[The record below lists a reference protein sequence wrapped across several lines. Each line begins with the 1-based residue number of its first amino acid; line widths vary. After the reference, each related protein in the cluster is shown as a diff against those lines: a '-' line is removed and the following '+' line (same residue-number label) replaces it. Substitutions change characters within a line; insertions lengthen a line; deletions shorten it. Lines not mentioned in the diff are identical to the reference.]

1 MLPTPPSREGQLGFL
16 YVPPYRVQGISV
28 AGEQTVI
35 QIPELDLV
43 FDMGQCTRASLSSP
57 TVALSHA
64 HMDHLGGLPYW
75 FSQRYFQKIGGE
87 THMPDRADGKPRVP
101 VGRCVCHPEL
111 EPHLRAMM
119 RAWEP
124 LERQR
129 TPFEI
134 VALAPESDLEIKNN
148 ILLRA
153 VATKHTV
160 PSLGFAVL
168 ERRSK
173 LKEEYRDL
181 PQEMLRD
188 LRSRG
193 TEITRMVDIPL
204 IAYTGDTAP
213 GEYLV
218 RDEFADAKIMIA
230 ECTFFEPDHGD
241 RARTGMHLH
250 IDDIIRMLPVW
261 KAEAIVLVHASR
273 RTTIHYARERI
284 EALAGADAARI
295 HLLMDHRTNRM
306 RYEQQVAV
314 AQANADETARRKSGI
329 VNPEVDPSTVQ
340 TNEALDQSSEALSQ
354 PSEALSQSSEALSA
368 PTHETDESQV
378 SADVESPSS

>member
-1 MLPTPPSREGQLGFL
+1 MLPTPPAREGQLGFL
-16 YVPPYRVQGISV
+16 YLPPYRVQGISV

-57 TVALSHA
+57 TIALTHA

-87 THMPDRADGKPRVP
+87 THMPDRPDGKPRAP

-111 EPHLRAMM
+111 EPHLRSMM

-129 TPFEI
+129 TPFDI
-134 VALAPESDLEIKNN
+134 VPLAPEESIEIKNN
-148 ILLRA
+148 INLRA
-153 VATKHTV
+153 IATRHTV

-173 LKEEYRDL
+173 LKEEFRDL
-181 PQEMLRD
+181 PQEKLRE
-188 LRSRG
+188 LRAKG
-193 TEITRMVDIPL
+193 VEITRQMDIPL
-204 IAYTGDTAP
+204 VAYTGDTEP
-213 GEYLV
+213 GPFLF
-218 RDEFADAKIMIA
+218 RDEFADARIVIS
-230 ECTFFEPDHGD
+230 ECTFFEPDHGE

-250 IDDIIRMLPVW
+250 IDDIVRLLPVW
-261 KAEAIVLVHASR
+261 KADAIVLVHASR

-284 EALAGADAARI
+284 EALAGEHAKRI
-295 HLLMDHRTNRM
+295 HLLMDHRTNRA
-306 RYEQQVAV
+306 RYEQQLAA
-314 AQANADETARRKSGI
+314 AQAARPASEKPR
-329 VNPEVDPSTVQ
+329 
-340 TNEALDQSSEALSQ
+340 EAEGENREQSQEAPAESSQ
-354 PSEALSQSSEALSA
+354 QP
-368 PTHETDESQV
+368 
-378 SADVESPSS
+378 

>member
-87 THMPDRADGKPRVP
+87 THMPDGADGKPRVP

-314 AQANADETARRKSGI
+314 AQATADETARRKSGI
-329 VNPEVDPSTVQ
+329 VNPEVDPSTAQ
-340 TNEALDQSSEALSQ
+340 TNEALQQPSEALSQ
-354 PSEALSQSSEALSA
+354 PSEALSA
-368 PTHETDESQV
+368 PTHKTDESQV

>member
-329 VNPEVDPSTVQ
+329 VNPEVDPSTAQ
-340 TNEALDQSSEALSQ
+340 TNEALDQS
-354 PSEALSQSSEALSA
+354 SEALSQSSEALSA

>member
-1 MLPTPPSREGQLGFL
+1 MLPSPPAREGQLGFL
-16 YVPPYRVQGISV
+16 YLPPYRVQGISV

-35 QIPELDLV
+35 QIPELDV
-43 FDMGQCTRASLSSP
+43 AFDIGQCTRAVLSVP
-57 TVALSHA
+57 TIALSHA
-64 HMDHLGGLPYW
+64 HMDHVGGLPYW

-87 THMPDRADGKPRVP
+87 THMPDKTGDAKPKPP

-111 EPHLRAMM
+111 EQPLRGMM

-129 TPFEI
+129 TPFDI
-134 VALAPESDLEIKNN
+134 VPLAPEQSLELKNN

-153 VATKHTV
+153 IETRHTV

-173 LKEEYRDL
+173 LKDEYRDF
-181 PQEMLRD
+181 PQEKLRE

-193 TEITRMVDIPL
+193 VEITRQMEIPL
-204 IAYTGDTAP
+204 VAYSGDTAP

-218 RDEFADAKIMIA
+218 RDEFADAKIVIA
-230 ECTFFEPDHGD
+230 ECTFFEPDHGE
-241 RARTGMHLH
+241 RARTGMHMH
-250 IDDIIRMLPVW
+250 IDDIVRLLPVW
-261 KAEAIVLVHASR
+261 KADAIVLVHASR

-284 EALAGADAARI
+284 AALAGSHADRI

-306 RYEQQVAV
+306 RYE
-314 AQANADETARRKSGI
+314 AQLAGVQAAAAKAAPTAAAPDCQEE
-329 VNPEVDPSTVQ
+329 NPEST
-340 TNEALDQSSEALSQ
+340 A
-354 PSEALSQSSEALSA
+354 
-368 PTHETDESQV
+368 
-378 SADVESPSS
+378 

>member
-329 VNPEVDPSTVQ
+329 VNPEVDPSTAQ
-340 TNEALDQSSEALSQ
+340 TNEAQDQSSEALSQ

>member
-329 VNPEVDPSTVQ
+329 VNPEVDPSTAQ
-340 TNEALDQSSEALSQ
+340 TNEAQDQSSEALSQ
-354 PSEALSQSSEALSA
+354 PSEAQSA

>member
-1 MLPTPPSREGQLGFL
+1 MLPSPPAREGQLGFL
-16 YVPPYRVQGISV
+16 YLPPYRVQGISV

-35 QIPELDLV
+35 QIPELDIG
-43 FDMGQCTRASLSSP
+43 FDIGQCTRAVLSVP
-57 TVALSHA
+57 TIALTHA

-87 THMPDRADGKPRVP
+87 THMPDSGKESGKPKIP

-134 VALAPESDLEIKNN
+134 VPLAPEASIEIKNN
-148 ILLRA
+148 VHLRA
-153 VATKHTV
+153 IATRHTV
-160 PSLGFAVL
+160 PSLAYAVL

-173 LKEEYRDL
+173 LKEEFREL
-181 PQEMLRD
+181 PQEKLRE
-188 LRSRG
+188 LRSQG
-193 TEITRMVDIPL
+193 TEITRQIDIPL
-204 IAYTGDTAP
+204 VAFTGDTAP
-213 GEYLV
+213 GEFLV
-218 RDEFADAKIMIA
+218 RDEFAEAKIVIS
-230 ECTFFEPDHGD
+230 ECTFFEPEHGD

-250 IDDIIRMLPVW
+250 IDDIVRMLPIW

-284 EALAGADAARI
+284 EALCGPHADRI
-295 HLLMDHRTNRM
+295 HLLMDHRSNRL
-306 RYEQQVAV
+306 RYERQLAE
-314 AQANADETARRKSGI
+314 AHAAIAAKSGLP
-329 VNPEVDPSTVQ
+329 VTDT
-340 TNEALDQSSEALSQ
+340 TEALLPVESSDK
-354 PSEALSQSSEALSA
+354 PF
-368 PTHETDESQV
+368 DESQDRV
-378 SADVESPSS
+378 DAM

>member
-101 VGRCVCHPEL
+101 VGRCICHAEL

-134 VALAPESDLEIKNN
+134 VALAPESDIEIKNN

-181 PQEMLRD
+181 PQTMLRD

-193 TEITRMVDIPL
+193 TEITRMMDIPL

-306 RYEQQVAV
+306 RYEGQVAA
-314 AQANADETARRKSGI
+314 AQATADETARRKSGI
-329 VNPEVDPSTVQ
+329 VNPE
-340 TNEALDQSSEALSQ
+340 LDTSSEQ
-354 PSEALSQSSEALSA
+354 TREQTSEQMSDVLPAA
-368 PTHETDESQV
+368 THETDEGHAS
-378 SADVESPSS
+378 SHASIDVESSSS

>member
-87 THMPDRADGKPRVP
+87 THMPDGADGKPRVP

-193 TEITRMVDIPL
+193 TEITRMMDIPL

-314 AQANADETARRKSGI
+314 AQATADETARRKSGI
-329 VNPEVDPSTVQ
+329 VNPEVDPSTAQ
-340 TNEALDQSSEALSQ
+340 TNEALQQ
-354 PSEALSQSSEALSA
+354 PSEALSQPSEALSA